1 MKKSTTLTYNIET
14 ANGVSTYELEY
25 KDYVK
30 NINGEENLLHYKNKA
45 INSEAVDESIA
56 KIELNET
63 FNKIKIDEDRIDETI
78 GVSSN
83 NKEWKIH
90 EYKNHKLDKEY
101 KQGYD
106 TIKFDINCDILEKCE
121 KNKNYIKDN

>member
-1 MKKSTTLTYNIET
+1 MKKSTTITYNIET
-14 ANGVSTYELEY
+14 CEGISTRELEY

-30 NINGEENLLHYKNKA
+30 NEKGEENLLHYKVKNV
-45 INSEAVDESIA
+45 NNEAENEEIR
-56 KIELNET
+56 ELKET
-63 FNKIKIDEDRIDETI
+63 FNKICKLDNKIDETI

-83 NKEWKIH
+83 NKDWKIH

-106 TIKFDINCDILEKCE
+106 TIRFDIKSDLLENYKRQ
-121 KNKNYIKDN
+121 NYIKDNN

>member
-1 MKKSTTLTYNIET
+1 MKKSTTITYNIET
-14 ANGVSTYELEY
+14 CEGISPRELEY

-30 NINGEENLLHYKNKA
+30 NEKGEENLLHYKVKNVNNEAENKE
-45 INSEAVDESIA
+45 IR
-56 KIELNET
+56 ELNET
-63 FNKIKIDEDRIDETI
+63 FNKICKLDNKIDETI

-83 NKEWKIH
+83 NKDWKIH

-106 TIKFDINCDILEKCE
+106 TIRFDIKNDILENCDKQ
-121 KNKNYIKDN
+121 NYIKDNN

>member
-1 MKKSTTLTYNIET
+1 MKKTTTLTYNIET

-30 NINGEENLLHYKNKA
+30 DSNGEENLLHYKNKA
-45 INSEAVDESIA
+45 INSEAADESIA

-63 FNKIKIDEDRIDETI
+63 FNKIKIDENTIDETI

-83 NKEWKIH
+83 NKDWKIH

>member
-14 ANGVSTYELEY
+14 ENGVSTYELEY

>member
-30 NINGEENLLHYKNKA
+30 NIDGEENLLHYKNKA
-45 INSEAVDESIA
+45 INCEAVDESIA

>member
-30 NINGEENLLHYKNKA
+30 NIDGEENLLHYKNKA
-45 INSEAVDESIA
+45 INCDAVDESIA
-56 KIELNET
+56 KIELKET

>member
-45 INSEAVDESIA
+45 INCEAVDESIA

-63 FNKIKIDEDRIDETI
+63 FNKIKIDENTIDETI

-83 NKEWKIH
+83 NNEWKIH

-121 KNKNYIKDN
+121 KNNNYIKDN

>member
-30 NINGEENLLHYKNKA
+30 NIDGEENLLHYKNKA

-121 KNKNYIKDN
+121 KNNNYIKDN